1 MNRLHAAMALTAAT
15 LAGGAAISD
24 RGFQWHPEQ
33 LAAEI
38 EGGRDHTSAI
48 ELADRIMRGD
58 RDLLVFDLRS
68 IAAFDE
74 FHIPGARHAALRDL
88 SVASFAHSSTVV
100 LYSEGGAHAAQAW
113 VLLRLRGYR
122 SVFFL
127 REGVYEWISRVLD
140 PRLAVDATA
149 AERAEFR
156 HAAELSRYFGGAALS
171 DVPRSEVPRGY
182 WTGLSQDVEQPAAAA
197 AQSRPTG
204 FRRRGC

>member
-1 MNRLHAAMALTAAT
+1 MNRLHSALAITAAT

-24 RGFQWHPEQ
+24 SALQTHPAQ

-38 EGGRDHTSAI
+38 ESGQDHTSAI
-48 ELADRIMRGD
+48 ELAERIMRGH
-58 RDLLVFDLRS
+58 RDLMVFDLRS
-68 IAAFDE
+68 AAAFNE
-74 FHIPGARHAALRDL
+74 FHIPGARHATLRDL
-88 SVASFAHSSTVV
+88 SMASFAHSSMVV

-122 SVFFL
+122 NVFFL

-149 AERAEFR
+149 AERDEFKR
-156 HAAELSRYFGGAALS
+156 AAELSRYFGGAALS

-182 WTGLSQDVEQPAAAA
+182 WTGLSQDVEQPAA
-197 AQSRPTG
+197 PG

>member
-1 MNRLHAAMALTAAT
+1 MNRLHGALALTAAT

-24 RGFQWHPEQ
+24 SALQAHPAQ

-38 EGGRDHTSAI
+38 ESGRDHTSAI

-58 RDLLVFDLRS
+58 GDLLVFDLRS
-68 IAAFDE
+68 AAAFDE
-74 FHIPGARHAALRDL
+74 FHVPGARHATLRDL
-88 SVASFAHSSTVV
+88 SMASFARSSTVV

-122 SVFFL
+122 NIFFL

-149 AERAEFR
+149 AERADFR
-156 HAAELSRYFGGAALS
+156 QAADLSRYFGGAALS

-182 WTGLSQDVEQPAAAA
+182 WTGLSQDVEQPAAA
-197 AQSRPTG
+197 G